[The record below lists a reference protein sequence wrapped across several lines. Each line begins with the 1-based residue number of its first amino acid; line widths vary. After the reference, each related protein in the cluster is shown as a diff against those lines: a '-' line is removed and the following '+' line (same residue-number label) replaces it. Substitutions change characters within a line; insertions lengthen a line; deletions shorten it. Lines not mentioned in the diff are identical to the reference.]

1 MTIEEAL
8 AQVISP
14 SSGIAA
20 GIGAGVYKL
29 LDFVLARRKQ
39 RTDADVSAFT
49 ATSTAQQ
56 ALVEGL
62 FAQIKLLQQQV
73 ADLKNEA
80 DQYRKE
86 AMEAHR
92 KASELEARLAL
103 LEARAEGHERDE
115 WRDKGVSP

>member
-29 LDFVLARRKQ
+29 LDFTLARRRQK
-39 RTDADVSAFT
+39 TDADVSAFT

-56 ALVEGL
+56 VLVEGL
-62 FAQIKLLQQQV
+62 FAQIKLLQAQV
-73 ADLKNEA
+73 EALKTEA

-86 AMEAHR
+86 ANEAHR
-92 KASELEARLAL
+92 KAAELEARLAR
-103 LEARAEGHERDE
+103 LEAREEGYNTGDWHRGE
-115 WRDKGVSP
+115 PN